1 MDKREALHLLN
12 NLDGRNPSE
21 IGEAVDVLYSE
32 HGNYVNIA
40 RELEGVRPAFLN
52 QNHRIYRLPR
62 GIRWKVDE
70 GIITTG
76 QAYQISRV
84 VNDEDK
90 WLLAITVVEKSL
102 RSSECE
108 NVVNNVL
115 NNNLSMRDALS
126 AITGVRFAEISPP
139 MLLLPISVDF
149 WFRMTRLAWDN
160 QQDWQD
166 FCFQSIKQG
175 MDVNLKDAASQL
187 EAIAASLREAG
198 EATRN

>member
-1 MDKREALHLLN
+1 MDKHEALQMLN
-12 NLDGRNPSE
+12 NLEGRKPSE
-21 IGEAVDVLYSE
+21 IGEAVDVLYNE
-32 HGNYVNIA
+32 HGRYSQIP
-40 RELEGVRPAFLN
+40 RPTGVSLDFLSL
-52 QNHRIYRLPR
+52 HRRIYQLPH

-70 GIITTG
+70 GIITPG

-84 VNDEDK
+84 VNKEDK
-90 WLLAITVVEKSL
+90 WLLAITIVEKRL
-102 RSSECE
+102 RSFECE

-139 MLLLPISVDF
+139 PLLLPISVDF
-149 WFRMTRLAWDN
+149 WFRMTQLAWDN

-175 MDVNLKDAASQL
+175 MDVNLKEAASQL
-187 EAIAASLREAG
+187 EAIAASLRQAG
-198 EATRN
+198 EETRD

>member
-1 MDKREALHLLN
+1 MDKHEALQLLN
-12 NLDGRNPSE
+12 NLEGRNPSE
-21 IGEAVDVLYSE
+21 IGEAVDVLYNE
-32 HGNYVNIA
+32 HGSYEHAA

-52 QNHRIYRLPR
+52 QNHRVYRLPR

-70 GIITTG
+70 GIITIG

-84 VNDEDK
+84 VNDDDK
-90 WLLAITVVEKSL
+90 WLLAITIVEKSL

-108 NVVNNVL
+108 NIVNNVL

-149 WFRMTRLAWDN
+149 WFRMTQLAWDN

-175 MDVNLKDAASQL
+175 MDVNLKEAASQL

-198 EATRN
+198 EATRD

>member
-1 MDKREALHLLN
+1 MDKHEALQLLN
-12 NLDGRNPSE
+12 NLDGRKPSE
-21 IGEAVDVLYSE
+21 IGEAVDVLYNE
-32 HGNYVNIA
+32 HGSYKQIP
-40 RELEGVRPAFLN
+40 RPTGVSLDFLN
-52 QNHRIYRLPR
+52 LHRRIYQLPR

-70 GIITTG
+70 GIIIPG

-84 VNDEDK
+84 VNKEDK
-90 WLLAITVVEKSL
+90 WLLAITIVEKRL
-102 RSSECE
+102 RSFECE

-139 MLLLPISVDF
+139 PLLLPISVDF
-149 WFRMTRLAWDN
+149 WFTMTQLAWDN

-175 MDVNLKDAASQL
+175 MDVNLKEAASQL
-187 EAIAASLREAG
+187 EAIAASLRQAG
-198 EATRN
+198 EETRD

>member
-1 MDKREALHLLN
+1 MNNHEALQLLN
-12 NLDGRNPSE
+12 DREGRKPSE
-21 IGEAVDVLYSE
+21 IGEAVDVLFNE
-32 HGNYVNIA
+32 HGSYSHTP
-40 RELEGVRPAFLN
+40 RPTGVSLDFLSL
-52 QNHRIYRLPR
+52 HRRIYQLPR

-90 WLLAITVVEKSL
+90 WLLAITIVEKSL

-126 AITGVRFAEISPP
+126 VVTGVRFAEISPP
-139 MLLLPISVDF
+139 PLFLPISVDF
-149 WFRMTRLAWDN
+149 WFTMTRLAWDN

-166 FCFQSIKQG
+166 FCYQSIKQG
-175 MDVNLKDAASQL
+175 MDVSLKDAASKL

-198 EATRN
+198 EATRD